1 MAKIKRSLLKDV
13 KKAAR
18 DIKNQEAQENK
29 AKNIQQAQYQSQ
41 LSYDQKRQIREES
54 FNDHKV
60 KVTWNIHPG
69 DLVKIK
75 ARYSPTGNTIYGLVT
90 WGVKETV
97 QRAPYL
103 GGKKSLRNYG
113 NQIRVMSSI
122 GYQFFPANS
131 MIVIS

>member
-1 MAKIKRSLLKDV
+1 MAKIKRSLLKDI

-18 DIKNQEAQENK
+18 EIKNQESQENK
-29 AKNIQQAQYQSQ
+29 SQTTYQAQ
-41 LSYDQKRQIREES
+41 LSHKQRRQIRKES

-75 ARYSPTGNTIYGLVT
+75 GRVSPTGNEIYGLVT
-90 WGVKETV
+90 WGVKETI

-103 GGKKSLRNYG
+103 GHQKDLKHYDS
-113 NQIRVMSSI
+113 QIRVMSSA
-122 GYQFFPANS
+122 GYRFFPANS

>member
-1 MAKIKRSLLKDV
+1 MAKIKRSLLKDI

-18 DIKNQEAQENK
+18 EIKNKEAQENK
-29 AKNIQQAQYQSQ
+29 SQNTPTYQTQ
-41 LSYDQKRQIREES
+41 LSYDQRRQIREEP

-75 ARYSPTGNTIYGLVT
+75 ARHSPTGRIIYGLVT
-90 WGVKETV
+90 WGVKETT

-103 GGKKSLRNYG
+103 GGQKNLRNYA

-131 MIVIS
+131 MIVIN

>member
-1 MAKIKRSLLKDV
+1 MAKIKRSLLKDI

-18 DIKNQEAQENK
+18 EFKNKEAQENQSENK
-29 AKNIQQAQYQSQ
+29 PQYQTQ
-41 LSYDQKRQIREES
+41 LSYGQKRRIREEA

-75 ARYSPTGNTIYGLVT
+75 SKNSPTGRDIFGLVT
-90 WGVKETV
+90 WGVKETI
-97 QRAPYL
+97 QKAPYL
-103 GGKKSLRNYG
+103 GHQKDLKHYDS
-113 NQIRVMSSI
+113 QIRVMSSA
-122 GYQFFPANS
+122 GYRFFPANS

>member
-1 MAKIKRSLLKDV
+1 MAKIKRSLLKDI

-18 DIKNQEAQENK
+18 EIKNREAQENK
-29 AKNIQQAQYQSQ
+29 QQNQSTYQTQ
-41 LSYDQKRQIREES
+41 LTHGQRRQIRQEA

-75 ARYSPTGNTIYGLVT
+75 ARYSPVGRPIYGLVT
-90 WGVKETV
+90 WGVKEVV

-103 GGKKSLRNYG
+103 GGKKNLKNYD

-131 MIVIS
+131 MIVVS

>member
-1 MAKIKRSLLKDV
+1 MAKIKRSLLKDI

-18 DIKNQEAQENK
+18 EIKNQEAQENK
-29 AKNIQQAQYQSQ
+29 QKNQPTYQTK
-41 LSYDQKRQIREES
+41 LSHTQRREIRQKA

-75 ARYSPTGNTIYGLVT
+75 GRVSPTGKEIYGLVT
-90 WGVKETV
+90 WGVKETI
-97 QRAPYL
+97 QKAPYL
-103 GGKKSLRNYG
+103 GHQKDLKFYDS
-113 NQIRVMSSI
+113 QIRVMSSA
-122 GYQFFPANS
+122 GYRFFPANS

>member
-1 MAKIKRSLLKDV
+1 MAKIKRSLLKDI

-18 DIKNQEAQENK
+18 EIKNQEAQENK
-29 AKNIQQAQYQSQ
+29 QKKQPKYQTQ
-41 LSYDQKRQIREES
+41 LSYGQKRQIREEA

-75 ARYSPTGNTIYGLVT
+75 SRYSPTGNTIYGLVT
-90 WGVKETV
+90 WGVKETI

-103 GGKKSLRNYG
+103 GHQKDLKYYDS
-113 NQIRVMSSI
+113 QIRVMSSA
-122 GYQFFPANS
+122 GYRFFPANS

>member
-1 MAKIKRSLLKDV
+1 MAKIKRSLLKDI
-13 KKAAR
+13 KRAAR
-18 DIKNQEAQENK
+18 EIKNQEAQENK
-29 AKNIQQAQYQSQ
+29 QNNQTTYQSQ
-41 LSYDQKRQIREES
+41 LSYNQRKQIREEA
-54 FNDHKV
+54 FNDHRV

-75 ARYSPTGNTIYGLVT
+75 AGYSPTGRTIYGLVT
-90 WGVKETV
+90 WGVKETT

-103 GGKKSLRNYG
+103 SGKKSLRNYS

>member
-1 MAKIKRSLLKDV
+1 MAKIKRSLLKDI

-18 DIKNQEAQENK
+18 EIKNKEAQENK
-29 AKNIQQAQYQSQ
+29 QQKKPKYQTQ
-41 LSYDQKRQIREES
+41 LTHGQRRQIRQES

-75 ARYSPTGNTIYGLVT
+75 SNYSPTGRLIYGLVT
-90 WGVKETV
+90 WGTKETT
-97 QRAPYL
+97 QRSPYL
-103 GGKKSLRNYG
+103 GDKKNLRNYD
-113 NQIRVMSSI
+113 NQIRVMSSV
-122 GYQFFPANS
+122 GYRFFPANS

>member
-1 MAKIKRSLLKDV
+1 MAKIKRSLLKDIR
-13 KKAAR
+13 KAAR
-18 DIKNQEAQENK
+18 EFKNQEAQENK
-29 AKNIQQAQYQSQ
+29 QQAKPTYQAK
-41 LSYDQKRQIREES
+41 LSRNQRRQIREEA
-54 FNDHKV
+54 FNNHKV

-75 ARYSPTGNTIYGLVT
+75 ARYSPSGRPIYGLVT
-90 WGVKETV
+90 WGVKETI

-103 GGKKSLRNYG
+103 GGQKNLRNYD

>member
-1 MAKIKRSLLKDV
+1 MAKIKRSLLKDIR
-13 KKAAR
+13 KAAR
-18 DIKNQEAQENK
+18 EFKNQEAQENK
-29 AKNIQQAQYQSQ
+29 QQKKPTYQAQ
-41 LSYDQKRQIREES
+41 LSYDQRRQIREEA
-54 FNDHKV
+54 FNNHKV

-75 ARYSPTGNTIYGLVT
+75 ARYSPSGQPIYGLVT
-90 WGVKETV
+90 WGVKETT

-103 GGKKSLRNYG
+103 GGQKNLRNYD

>member
-1 MAKIKRSLLKDV
+1 MAKIKRSILKDI

-18 DIKNQEAQENK
+18 EIKKQEAQENK
-29 AKNIQQAQYQSQ
+29 SENKPQYQAQ
-41 LSYDQKRQIREES
+41 LSYNQRRQIREEA

-75 ARYSPTGNTIYGLVT
+75 ASASPTGKAIYGLVT
-90 WGVKETV
+90 WGVKETI

-103 GGKKSLRNYG
+103 GRQKDLSWYDSK
-113 NQIRVMSSI
+113 IRVMSPA
-122 GYQFFPANS
+122 GYYFCVAS
-131 MIVIS
+131 GMIVIS

>member
-1 MAKIKRSLLKDV
+1 MAKIKRSLLKDI

-18 DIKNQEAQENK
+18 EIKNQEAQEDK
-29 AKNIQQAQYQSQ
+29 RHDKSTYQTQ
-41 LSYDQKRQIREES
+41 LTYGQKRQIRKES
-54 FNDHKV
+54 FNNHKV

-75 ARYSPTGNTIYGLVT
+75 AGYSPTGQIIYGLVT
-90 WGVKETV
+90 WGTKETI

-103 GGKKSLRNYG
+103 GGQKNLKNYD

-122 GYQFFPANS
+122 GYKFFPANS